1 MVGDV
6 LEKAPLRLDFTGD
19 AGNVWP
25 QMPWVLI
32 GSLASSDAK
41 RLAGVS
47 SSDAIN
53 FAMPACAVEGSNIR
67 PDRRRIQPS
76 CFHMRDKEAGDIGF
90 PLDSTNQLCC
100 WFGKLETKLKPTSS
114 GT

>member
-6 LEKAPLRLDFTGD
+6 LEEAPLGLDFTGD

-25 QMPWVLI
+25 QVAGVI
-32 GSLASSDAK
+32 GSAFFPRDAE
-41 RLAGVS
+41 RLAGIS
-47 SSDAIN
+47 SRDAIN
-53 FAMPACAVEGSNIR
+53 FATPTCAIEGSNIR

-76 CFHMRDKEAGDIGF
+76 CFHMRNKEDGDIGF

-100 WFGKLETKLKPTSS
+100 WFGKFEAKLKPASS

>member
-6 LEKAPLRLDFTGD
+6 LKKAPLGLDFTGD

-25 QMPWVLI
+25 DVAGVI
-32 GSLASSDAK
+32 GSAFFPCDAE
-41 RLAGVS
+41 RLAGIARC
-47 SSDAIN
+47 DAIHCST
-53 FAMPACAVEGSNIR
+53 PACAVKGSHVR

-76 CFHMRDKEAGDIGF
+76 CFHMRNKEAGDIGF
-90 PLDSTNQLCC
+90 PLDITN
-100 WFGKLETKLKPTSS
+100 GTGIRHGETQAKLKPASA

>member
-6 LEKAPLRLDFTGD
+6 LKKAPLGLALAGDTGD
-19 AGNVWP
+19 VWP
-25 QMPWVLI
+25 EVAGVI
-32 GSLASSDAK
+32 GSAFFPRDTE

-47 SSDAIN
+47 GSDAIN
-53 FAMPACAVEGSNIR
+53 FSTPWLAVKGSNVR

-76 CFHMRDKEAGDIGF
+76 CFHMRNKEAGNIGF
-90 PLDSTNQLCC
+90 PLDITN
-100 WFGKLETKLKPTSS
+100 GTGIRHGETQAKLKPASA